1 MTSADHPAL
10 SALPADLA
18 APVEPGARA
27 ELQRLLVDIESRAL
41 PVGRLHRGW
50 ILGALQARLAA
61 GYLAAWLRAGFAG
74 TDERERLRNE
84 AHLAAAL
91 RLLGT
96 MGYLRGAVAKVGQL
110 LANWPTLAP
119 RAFADTLAA
128 LHFEAPPMHFALLRE
143 AVRAEL
149 GRDPEEVFA
158 EFDVRPFAAASLG
171 QVHRARLKTG
181 EEVAVK
187 VQYPGIAGTIRAD
200 FANLKALMLPLRMT
214 RDWDN
219 MREQVDDIF
228 QMLELE
234 TDYLAEARWQEL
246 ARRTLEPLP
255 DIVVPRVH
263 AGLSTRRVL
272 VTDLLRGQ
280 HLDAWLA
287 GAHPQ
292 AARDARGQQIMA
304 AAFRM
309 YYDARLVWTDPHPG
323 NLIFLPDG
331 RLGLIDF
338 GSCLQF
344 SGEELEYVTIMERA
358 CDGDQQAWERG
369 VRLGTRLPED
379 AVLGDEH
386 RQLLR
391 DFCDWL
397 WEPLRHDGP
406 FDLGSATY
414 FPRGMDLWTLAVRRR
429 LTRNLP
435 LNTWINRNFIGLRAL
450 CYRLGARVDVR
461 ALHDAARRSA
471 PPTGDL
477 P

>member
-1 MTSADHPAL
+1 MTSDIHPAL
-10 SALPADLA
+10 AALPADLQ
-18 APVEPGARA
+18 APVESGARA
-27 ELQRLLVDIESRAL
+27 ELQRLLADIESRAL
-41 PVGRLHRGW
+41 PVGRVHRAW

-61 GYLAAWLRAGFAG
+61 GYLAAWLRAGFADG
-74 TDERERLRNE
+74 DERVRLYNE

-96 MGYLRGAVAKVGQL
+96 MGYLRGAVSKVGQL

-128 LHFEAPPMHFALLRE
+128 LQFEAPPMHFALLRE

-149 GRDPEEVFA
+149 GSDPEELFA

-219 MREQVDDIF
+219 MREQVDDIM

-234 TDYLAEARWQEL
+234 TDYLQEARWQEL
-246 ARRTLEPLP
+246 VRRTLEPLP
-255 DIVVPRVH
+255 ELVVPRVH

-280 HLDAWLA
+280 HLEDWLA
-287 GAHPQ
+287 GSPSQ
-292 AARDARGQQIMA
+292 AARDARGRQMMA
-304 AAFRM
+304 AAFRL
-309 YYDARLVWTDPHPG
+309 YYDAQLIYSDPHPG
-323 NLIFLPDG
+323 NLVFLPDG

-338 GSCLQF
+338 GSCRQLTP
-344 SGEELEYVTIMERA
+344 EELAYVRLMERA
-358 CDGDQQAWERG
+358 CAGDEAAWERG
-369 VRLGTRLPED
+369 MRLGTRLPED
-379 AVLGDEH
+379 AEFTREH
-386 RQLLR
+386 RQLLC
-391 DFCDWL
+391 DFADWL
-397 WEPLRHDGP
+397 WEPLRHAGP
-406 FDLGSATY
+406 FDLGSADY
-414 FPRGMDLWTLAVRRR
+414 FPRGVALWTSAVRRR
-429 LTRNLP
+429 LTRNMP
-435 LNTWINRNFIGLRAL
+435 LNTWINRNFIGLRAIA
-450 CYRLGARVDVR
+450 YRMGSRVDMQ
-461 ALHDAARRSA
+461 ALHREALATSTIR
-471 PPTGDL
+471 GGL